1 MKKLLLIM
9 IVSMGVL
16 SSCVEEKNKYVMARM
31 IDGNDT
37 ISTRLIV
44 VERNFRVGDVII
56 PYSAKGDKVRYKI
69 VRECRN

>member
-1 MKKLLLIM
+1 M

-16 SSCVEEKNKYVMARM
+16 SSCVQEKNKSVMARM

-37 ISTRLIV
+37 ISLRLIV

-56 PYSAKGDKVRYKI
+56 PYSAKLGGDKVRYKI